1 MSSHGRLTTIQI
13 KQQQRTKPRTVLI
26 ETALTGESLYR
37 EITDDVI
44 YEWPL
49 VYIPTTAARLS
60 FIRRSDM
67 SSHGRLTRIQIK
79 QQQRTYLAAL

>member
-1 MSSHGRLTTIQI
+1 MHRLKKVVTWRGGGEKIS
-13 KQQQRTKPRTVLI
+13 RKP
-26 ETALTGESLYR
+26 G
-37 EITDDVI
+37 DGI
-44 YEWPL
+44 YGWPL